1 MCGRFTLSQ
10 IQPDLLAQAFN
21 LDGVP
26 DLKPRYNIAPTQIV
40 PAILRPTAEASRQW
54 VPLKWGLVPSWS
66 KDPTIGTRMINA
78 RAETILEKPSFR
90 TPFQKQRCLIPADGF
105 YEWQATDDGKQPY
118 YIRKKDRSLFAFAGL
133 WDYWEHNN
141 EVISSCTII
150 TTEPNQ
156 LIKPIHHRMAV
167 MLQPD
172 DYDLWLA
179 SDPGDLYPLIDLLKP
194 FPDEEMEVYPVST
207 TVNNAR
213 HDATDCIEQVEI
225 EIKPKSDKPKEES
238 GGMKAFD
245 FGE

>member
-1 MCGRFTLSQ
+1 
-10 IQPDLLAQAFN
+10 
-21 LDGVP
+21 
-26 DLKPRYNIAPTQIV
+26 
-40 PAILRPTAEASRQW
+40 

-66 KDPTIGTRMINA
+66 KDPAIGARMINA

-105 YEWQATDDGKQPY
+105 YEWQTTDNGKQPY
-118 YIRKKDRSLFAFAGL
+118 YVRKKDRGIFAFAGL
-133 WDYWEHNN
+133 WDYWEHND

-150 TTEPNQ
+150 TTEPNP
-156 LIKPIHHRMAV
+156 LIKPVHHRMAV

-172 DYDLWLA
+172 DYDLWLT

-194 FPDEEMEVYPVST
+194 FPAEEMEVYPVST

-213 HDATDCIEQVEI
+213 HDAPDCIERVEI
-225 EIKPKSDKPKEES
+225 EVTPESDKLKEES